1 MNNEY
6 KELAFAIIINAI
18 DDYRFLKEIGA
29 SKVDL
34 IDEGVISKE
43 EIEDFFHSDWCDF
56 LLLNMNLTG
65 KDILRYLD
73 RA

>member
-6 KELAFAIIINAI
+6 KEIAFEIIIKAI

-43 EIEDFFHSDWCDF
+43 EIEDFLRSNWCNF
-56 LLLNMNLTG
+56 LLSNMELTG
-65 KDILRYLD
+65 EDILRYLN
-73 RA
+73 RE

>member
-56 LLLNMNLTG
+56 LLSNMNLTG

-73 RA
+73 RE